1 LRGLLRVKGLK
12 RDRRT
17 KTSEAHV
24 KDSARIPALLHQG
37 VRARWG
43 GDVQWANFGRYV
55 GPVFAID
62 GLLAQRV
69 GARQVV
75 VHRMAAIDFSTSERL
90 ERRFASHRLNDLVL
104 SIYCIGERRI
114 AYLRSTRTS
123 TPVRYVPAEKIHQ
136 AARRRPPSTVRVS
149 TAALAVS
156 LALAACASKNALL
169 TPNGSDRVPV
179 NTPESLAR
187 YQDLVAREEATL
199 LEKSALE
206 RKVERLNAELAA
218 LKAAVD
224 AQRQSAP
231 ESAAAPQSL
240 PLSPGAPSH
249 KASVPAMALPT
260 RSHDIAAAPAVVV
273 GTDQVLFRVHH
284 ATGHTEFAPSAE
296 IEAALLKAAASAKSI
311 WIHGRTDAQAPDA
324 LESEIALDRSLLARR
339 FLIAHGIDAHKIR
352 TWYRGSG
359 DFIADNGSAEGR
371 AQNRRVDIEVR
382 GLDTTALA
390 SLSLSDQVGRNP

>member
-1 LRGLLRVKGLK
+1 MKDSTVISALLR
-12 RDRRT
+12 
-17 KTSEAHV
+17 
-24 KDSARIPALLHQG
+24 QG
-37 VRARWG
+37 VKARWG
-43 GDVQWANFGRYV
+43 GEPEWASFGRYV

-69 GARQVV
+69 GAIRVV
-75 VHRMAAIDFSTSERL
+75 VHRLSAIDFSTSERL
-90 ERRFASHRLNDLVL
+90 ERRLANHRLNDLVL
-104 SIYCIGERRI
+104 SIYCIGETRT

-123 TPVRYVPAEKIHQ
+123 AFIPNAPPKEVNRRR
-136 AARRRPPSTVRVS
+136 RRRPPPTVRVS

-156 LALAACASKNALL
+156 LALAACASKDALI

-187 YQDLVAREEATL
+187 YQDLVAREEATQ

-206 RKVERLNAELAA
+206 RKLERLNVELAA
-218 LKAAVD
+218 LKATVD
-224 AQRQSAP
+224 AQRQTASETAPMSQALPPLPASA
-231 ESAAAPQSL
+231 
-240 PLSPGAPSH
+240 SH
-249 KASVPAMALPT
+249 KASVPAIALPT
-260 RSHDIAAAPAVVV
+260 RSRDIAATPAVVV

-284 ATGHTEFAPSAE
+284 ATGHTEFVPSAE
-296 IEAALLKAAASAKSI
+296 IEPALLKAAASAKSI
-311 WIHGRTDAQAPDA
+311 WIHGRTDAQVSDA
-324 LESEIALDRSLLARR
+324 LEMQIALDRSLQARR

-371 AQNRRVDIEVR
+371 ALNRRVDIDVK

-390 SLSLSDQVGRNP
+390 SLTVSDPKGENP